1 MKYWG
6 QKTKINGQMH
16 RTFIFIFTEHFQ
28 YLDNKYRKGMVNN
41 PVLVMPTVAMESLD
55 MMPRVNVLEDI
66 QFRKAIPKSFKLF
79 KKMAPF
85 SERLGNIK
93 DYKKFMGAISKD
105 MLRTVVNREKKFY
118 RDQRDDENLVIDTI
132 REFTEH

>member
-1 MKYWG
+1 MS
-6 QKTKINGQMH
+6 
-16 RTFIFIFTEHFQ
+16 
-28 YLDNKYRKGMVNN
+28 DN
-41 PVLVMPTVAMESLD
+41 PVLVMPTAAMESLD

-93 DYKKFMGAISKD
+93 DYKQFMGAISKD
-105 MLRTVVNREKKFY
+105 MLRTVILREKKFY
-118 RDQRDDENLVIDTI
+118 RD
-132 REFTEH
+132 